1 MAHGMKA
8 NKRISTHLYP
18 LNSHFDLKQRF
29 CALLDVA
36 AVYGMVPLYPLASN
50 QYIIRI
56 FHLI

>member
-1 MAHGMKA
+1 MAHGVNA

-36 AVYGMVPLYPLASN
+36 VYGMVSLYPLPTN